1 MYQTLVK
8 LNLINWEFIL
18 NKIYLTR
25 ETYREKILNEI
36 LESFMYKKN
45 NYLLHDI
52 ENCVLN

>member
-8 LNLINWEFIL
+8 FNLINWEFIL

>member
-8 LNLINWEFIL
+8 FNLINWEFIL

-36 LESFMYKKN
+36 LESFMYKKTTI
-45 NYLLHDI
+45 YYMTLKT
-52 ENCVLN
+52 VY